1 MREFKDCYIA
11 FIDILGFKE
20 LLLSEEKN
28 LCEKIARCFDEIEE
42 KYFITVNS
50 TGKYL
55 TEPYEIK
62 QKVMSDSICLYVDAS
77 VQNALAGL
85 IATCDYLQVRLLRQT
100 SPILSRGAIVRGEL
114 FAENDI
120 MFGKGFVS
128 AYLMEEKTASNPR
141 IIITNQV
148 IKQSDTLND
157 QGRDYIDK
165 FTFVDEDGFIT
176 VDYIYLYYG
185 LSRERDDWK
194 RFAKHVY
201 EKLDCEMDMSIRNK
215 YLYLRKNIDRAR
227 AKFMKNKDYD
237 NT

>member
-1 MREFKDCYIA
+1 MTNLYFFHLHACYSIFQNFFCA
-11 FIDILGFKE
+11 GIQFFVVL
-20 LLLSEEKN
+20 
-28 LCEKIARCFDEIEE
+28 
-42 KYFITVNS
+42 NS
-50 TGKYL
+50 Y
-55 TEPYEIK
+55 
-62 QKVMSDSICLYVDAS
+62 
-77 VQNALAGL
+77 
-85 IATCDYLQVRLLRQT
+85 
-100 SPILSRGAIVRGEL
+100 
-114 FAENDI
+114 
-120 MFGKGFVS
+120 
-128 AYLMEEKTASNPR
+128 
-141 IIITNQV
+141 
-148 IKQSDTLND
+148 
-157 QGRDYIDK
+157 DK